1 MFTSTTFRLH
11 PDSVFCIHVMFNKA
25 FDVQLSELVFYIILG
40 KSLQEPRA
48 ADIEADYPGRTQ
60 HREKKTSISRGGY
73 RISERGGLLNC

>member
-1 MFTSTTFRLH
+1 MFTFTTFRPH

-25 FDVQLSELVFYIILG
+25 FDVQLSELVFHIILG

-60 HREKKTSISRGGY
+60 RVFPGADTGFQKGG
-73 RISERGGLLNC
+73 GGVRLTVKY